1 MQGVPFSSPC
11 QNHQRLHDHYNES
24 VDWMYARQPFVDL
37 WDTRMERA
45 LASPP
50 LMHGE
55 GCIAS
60 YLPWFHRVTHRYI
73 INPDYW
79 PKEGALQGTQLST
92 QELAN
97 HILQDPISRAQ
108 RRPREWAPTKRRG
121 WPPVTPVVPEEGTYY
136 THVGSSHLA
145 SISHSVGTEG
155 AGTSETGGWSPFIQ
169 SSTYEANTSEGGAW
183 PQWVNLPTYAAA
195 GTSEAGYTVRLGDDE
210 ARDDEGPSQDH
221 LAKSYVYRPDMSFL
235 EDQHHTP
242 PPFTQVP
249 SFGSP
254 TYRFGSPA
262 VTFTPMMSTTGEN
275 FPHLYPLLLHMQGI
289 VAPGR
294 TQLCVHREQQHIRRR
309 LRRCPSLR
317 SHLSM
322 SRDCSHLEQRRG
334 RVEDVILEAT
344 SSGIRRSRLFLICTL
359 FMFMYFYYAFC
370 LSLCTFIRVE
380 RFMYFDYVYVLCTLF
395 SHNVV

>member
-1 MQGVPFSSPC
+1 
-11 QNHQRLHDHYNES
+11 
-24 VDWMYARQPFVDL
+24 
-37 WDTRMERA
+37 MERA
-45 LASPP
+45 IDPYA
-50 LMHGE
+50 
-55 GCIAS
+55 
-60 YLPWFHRVTHRYI
+60 
-73 INPDYW
+73 PDL
-79 PKEGALQGTQLST
+79 GQ
-92 QELAN
+92 AN

-254 TYRFGSPA
+254 TYRFGRYSSPWA
-262 VTFTPMMSTTGEN
+262 YATVRPPRAAAHPSEVEEVSE
-275 FPHLYPLLLHMQGI
+275 PEEPSEH
-289 VAPGR
+289 
-294 TQLCVHREQQHIRRR
+294 EQR
-309 LRRCPSLR
+309 LQPPRAAKGKGRRCHTG
-317 SHLSM
+317 SHFFG
-322 SRDCSHLEQRRG
+322 HKKK
-334 RVEDVILEAT
+334 
-344 SSGIRRSRLFLICTL
+344 
-359 FMFMYFYYAFC
+359 
-370 LSLCTFIRVE
+370 
-380 RFMYFDYVYVLCTLF
+380 
-395 SHNVV
+395 